1 MIAAHL
7 LQFFT
12 FLYDLKLD
20 ELLRAGGAASQRRRA
35 APRDDRQQ
43 EGEGHAQSASW
54 PSRGSQPTQVVDRVR
69 LGIWVLQVG
78 LLLSLKLSL
87 LKRRRKLLKLSK
99 WYEHV
104 MKMDITLLMTPV
116 LLM

>member
-1 MIAAHL
+1 M
-7 LQFFT
+7 
-12 FLYDLKLD
+12 
-20 ELLRAGGAASQRRRA
+20 
-35 APRDDRQQ
+35 
-43 EGEGHAQSASW
+43 
-54 PSRGSQPTQVVDRVR
+54 R